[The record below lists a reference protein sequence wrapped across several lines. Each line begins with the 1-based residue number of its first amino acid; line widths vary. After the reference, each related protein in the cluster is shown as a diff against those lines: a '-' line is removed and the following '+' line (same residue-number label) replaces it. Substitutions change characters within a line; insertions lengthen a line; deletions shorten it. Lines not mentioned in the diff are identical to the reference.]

1 MPNLAALTFDDFP
14 GEKIDELLE
23 LLDRWNAT
31 ATFFINGP
39 YDPSEPVLQER
50 ILGPRLQKIHNAGH
64 QIASHTY
71 DHVNLQTADAPA
83 ILNEMTLLDRWL
95 AEVLGVTAPRFMRA
109 PYGEC
114 NATCARTL
122 TLAGYKVIGWG
133 FDTEDWKYA
142 TPETVHRSIAKVHEY
157 IGQFKERKIVDMAAD
172 IVLMHAFI
180 NTTVTT
186 VAPAVLEAFS
196 REGLRFVS
204 VAECLGY
211 PQEMWYR

>member
-1 MPNLAALTFDDFP
+1 
-14 GEKIDELLE
+14 
-23 LLDRWNAT
+23 
-31 ATFFINGP
+31 
-39 YDPSEPVLQER
+39 
-50 ILGPRLQKIHNAGH
+50 
-64 QIASHTY
+64 
-71 DHVNLQTADAPA
+71 
-83 ILNEMTLLDRWL
+83 
-95 AEVLGVTAPRFMRA
+95 MRA